1 MLPFGGD
8 VLTEARE
15 AELQQRVKVRVRE
28 VQELLE
34 RIRDV

>member
-1 MLPFGGD
+1 M
-8 VLTEARE
+8 LTEARE